1 MIKFKHNLTG
11 QEFTLGEQFE
21 YSYFNKETNT
31 KVDYSKTL
39 TPQFALELVAL
50 GVLTEIEVKPKIT
63 LKDAFEMVERE
74 LHLID
79 MTYDQLYDVNP
90 YFAYQTLLR
99 AVAILLDEQYGDYIS
114 DAKEL
119 YFIDIFHKK
128 ILPADDF
135 MRNHPKVCSLFRS
148 VEDAQ
153 YAIDLTKDYINDVN
167 EWISE

>member
-1 MIKFKHNLTG
+1 MIKFRHNLTG
-11 QEFTLGEQFE
+11 QIFTIGQQFD
-21 YSYFNKETNT
+21 YSYFNKELNI

-39 TPQFALELVAL
+39 TPQLAFELVAL
-50 GVLTEIEVKPKIT
+50 GVFTEIEVKPKIT
-63 LKDAFEMVERE
+63 LKDAFEMVESD

-79 MTYDQLYDVNP
+79 ITYDQLYDVNP
-90 YFAYQTLLR
+90 YFAYQTLLK
-99 AVAILLDEQYGDYIS
+99 AVAVLLDEGYDNYIS

-135 MRNHPKVCSLFRS
+135 MRKHPKVCSLFRS

-153 YAIDLTKDYINDVN
+153 YAIDLTKDYINNVN
-167 EWISE
+167 EWVSE

>member
-50 GVLTEIEVKPKIT
+50 GVLTEIEIKPKVT
-63 LKDAFEMVERE
+63 LKDAFEMIERE
-74 LHLID
+74 LYLND
-79 MTYDQLYDVNP
+79 MIYDQLYDVNP

-99 AVAILLDEQYGDYIS
+99 AVAILLDEQYEDYIS

-128 ILPADDF
+128 IMPADDF
-135 MRNHPKVCSLFRS
+135 MRKHPKVCSLFRS

-167 EWISE
+167 EWIGE